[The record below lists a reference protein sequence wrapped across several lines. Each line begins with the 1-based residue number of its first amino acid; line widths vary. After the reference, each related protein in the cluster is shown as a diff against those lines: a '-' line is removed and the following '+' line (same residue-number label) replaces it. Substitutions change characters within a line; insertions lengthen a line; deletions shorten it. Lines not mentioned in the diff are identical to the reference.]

1 MKILVT
7 EPLHEAGVAQL
18 EREFK
23 VDVML
28 GVAPCALAQE
38 VRRYDAL
45 ITRSG
50 TPVRADLLAAGRER
64 LKVVGRAG
72 IGVDNIDIEAAT
84 QHGIAVVN
92 APNGNVRAAAEHTIA
107 LLFALCRNIPQ
118 AHNLLREGVWGKNHF
133 LGCEVA
139 GRTLGIIGLGKVGA
153 QVARRARALDMEVIA
168 HDPFL
173 SQGPDI
179 PLLPLDDLLRE
190 ADFVTL
196 HVPLT
201 PITVGLIGARE
212 LGLMR
217 EGAFLINCARGQV
230 VDELALYTA
239 CKEGRIQ
246 GAALDVFASE
256 PLRASGLL
264 ELNNVIVTPHLGG
277 TTQEAMKASSLEV
290 ATQVRAVLLGEYPAH
305 ILNPEVLCP
314 QAAPAADCALNRWE
328 GFGQVV
334 LDCDSTLSE
343 IEGVNEL
350 AAMNGVLY
358 EVAEMTR
365 QAMGGQVPFEEVF
378 GKRLDLIRPQQKQVA
393 ALGKLYTST
402 LVEDAAP
409 AVAAL
414 QSLGVDV
421 HLLSGGYREALL
433 PMARKLGVPPDRL
446 HANDLLHDADGEYA
460 GFDGTNPL
468 CRSGGKAEALVGMRN
483 EECGMENEGAT
494 LLMGD
499 GASDAEARDHVE
511 LFVGYGGVEKRG
523 GVHEVAPVYLHGES
537 LAPLVVMAAGMEGC
551 RTLLEDR
558 RFRPLVIKGL
568 ATLLREGSADYRPE
582 YAPFFTRVRKFCL

>member
-18 EREFK
+18 EREFR
-23 VDVML
+23 VDVRL
-28 GVAPCALAQE
+28 GVAPGVLARE

-84 QHGIAVVN
+84 RHGIAVVN

-118 AHNLLREGVWGKNHF
+118 AHNLLRDGVWGKNHF
-133 LGCEVA
+133 VGCEVA
-139 GRTLGIIGLGKVGA
+139 GRTLGIIGLGKVGK

-173 SQGPDI
+173 SPQSDV
-179 PLLPLDDLLRE
+179 PLVPLDDLLRE

-217 EGAFLINCARGQV
+217 RGAYLINCARGQV
-230 VDELALYTA
+230 LDEMALYVA
-239 CKEGRIQ
+239 CKEGRLA
-246 GAALDVFASE
+246 GAALDVFANE
-256 PLRASGLL
+256 PMRESGLL

-277 TTQEAMKASSLEV
+277 TTHEAMEASSLEV
-290 ATQVRAVLLGEYPAH
+290 AAQVRAVLVGEYPTY
-305 ILNPEVLCP
+305 ILNPEVLSP
-314 QAAPAADCALNRWE
+314 QAPPSDCCLNRWE
-328 GFGQVV
+328 AFGRVV
-334 LDCDSTLSE
+334 FDCDSTLSE
-343 IEGVNEL
+343 IEGINEL
-350 AAMNGVLY
+350 ASMNGVHY

-365 QAMGGQVPFEEVF
+365 RAMGGQVPFEEVF
-378 GKRLDLIRPQQKQVA
+378 GARLDLIRPQKKQMV

-402 LVEDAAP
+402 LVEDAATC
-409 AVAAL
+409 VDAL
-414 QSLGVDV
+414 QSLGIEV
-421 HLLSGGYREALL
+421 HLLSGGYRDALM
-433 PMARKLGVPPDRL
+433 PMAQKLGVRPDHL
-446 HANDLLHDADGEYA
+446 HANDLLHDGEGRYA
-460 GFDGTNPL
+460 GFDAGNPL
-468 CRSGGKAEALVGMRN
+468 CRSGGKAEVLAELPEAGP
-483 EECGMENEGAT
+483 T
-494 LLMGD
+494 LLVGD
-499 GASDAEARDHVE
+499 GASDAEARHNVE

-523 GVHEVAPVYLHGES
+523 RVREAAPVYLHAES
-537 LAPLVVMAAGMEGC
+537 LAPLVVIAAGMDGC
-551 RTLLEDR
+551 RVLLGDE

-582 YAPFFTRVRKFCL
+582 CAPFVARVRKFCL